1 MSRDVWALDVFRRAY
16 ALSLDVHRASQG
28 FPKSEQY
35 GGVADQLRRASKS
48 VCALL
53 AEGSGRQVGSDVEFW
68 RYVIMALGSVEEAK
82 LWCAYARD
90 LGFVEAASAGAWQ
103 SLYSEVARMLHGL
116 LKHLGRRDE
125 GAASAAG
132 PRTST
137 PEPKCLNLKD

>member
-53 AEGSGRQVGSDVEFW
+53 AEGSGRQASSDAEFR
-68 RYVIMALGSVEEAK
+68 RYIVMALGSVEEAK

-90 LGFVEAASAGAWQ
+90 LGFADAHAAGAWQ
-103 SLYSEVARMLHGL
+103 AAYEEIARMLRGL
-116 LKHLGRRDE
+116 LRHLRGHCSPNN
-125 GAASAAG
+125 AKLKTSA
-132 PRTST
+132 
-137 PEPKCLNLKD
+137 

>member
-1 MSRDVWALDVFRRAY
+1 MGRDVWALDVFRRAY

-53 AEGSGRQVGSDVEFW
+53 AEGSGRQIGSDVEFR

-82 LWCAYARD
+82 LWCVYARD
-90 LGFVEAASAGAWQ
+90 LGFADAAGAGAWQ
-103 SLYSEVARMLHGL
+103 SSYEEVARMLQGL
-116 LKHLGRRDE
+116 LKHLKKGLE
-125 GAASAAG
+125 S
-132 PRTST
+132 SS
-137 PEPKCLNLKD
+137 PKSED

>member
-1 MSRDVWALDVFRRAY
+1 MSGDVWALDVFRRAY
-16 ALSLDVHRASQG
+16 VLSLDVHRASQG

-53 AEGSGRQVGSDVEFW
+53 AEGSGRQVGSDAEFR

-90 LGFVEAASAGAWQ
+90 LGFVEASTAGAWQ
-103 SLYSEVARMLHGL
+103 SSFAEVARMLHGL
-116 LKHLGRRDE
+116 LKHLRRRDE
-125 GAASAAG
+125 GAAPAAN
-132 PRTST
+132 RDALS
-137 PEPKCLNLKD
+137 PESERLTTDN

>member
-1 MSRDVWALDVFRRAY
+1 MSWKLACSDAGAKGVWSLEVFRRAY

-53 AEGSGRQVGSDVEFW
+53 AEGSGRQASSDAEFR
-68 RYVIMALGSVEEAK
+68 RYIVMALGSVEEAK

-90 LGFVEAASAGAWQ
+90 LGFAEPRGAGAWQ
-103 SLYSEVARMLHGL
+103 AAYEEIARMLRGL
-116 LKHLGRRDE
+116 LRHLRERR
-125 GAASAAG
+125 GADRGPAAK
-132 PRTST
+132 PTS
-137 PEPKCLNLKD
+137 N